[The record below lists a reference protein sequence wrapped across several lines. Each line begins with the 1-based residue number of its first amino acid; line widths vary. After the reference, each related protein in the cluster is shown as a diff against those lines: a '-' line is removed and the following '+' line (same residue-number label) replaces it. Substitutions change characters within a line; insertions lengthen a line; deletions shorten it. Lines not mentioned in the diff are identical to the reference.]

1 MSTAADALVAQLVSY
16 GVEYVFGTCGH
27 TNIALLDAIGR
38 SDIEF
43 VIARHEQTAAH
54 AADGYARATGKP
66 GVVLLHV
73 GPGMMNA
80 VTGVATAALD
90 SVPLIAISG
99 DIPSYMYGRHPH
111 QEVNLHSDADQT
123 AIYRPFVKRAWH
135 VRRADDLPR
144 FVERAFWTA
153 TSGRPGAVLVNVPMD
168 LFSRPAGAAAHPLP
182 QARTTADLSGE
193 DADRIAE
200 MLLAAERPLI
210 YLGGGLG
217 DAPSPPSQG
226 GSPRRPLS
234 SENGEIVPPG
244 AAACGQPGTVDGPG
258 ALTGRAA
265 LRALAEHLDI
275 PVAHSLMAKGSL
287 PDRHPLVLGMTG
299 FWGLE
304 FTNAYARDADVVLAI
319 GTRFAETDA
328 SSWNPDYTWR
338 FPPSRMIQIDIDPAE
353 IGRNYPVEIGV
364 VADAG
369 NAVRRILAAVTQRRP
384 GGVDRAGLRE
394 QIADVRGRLFADSAE
409 RGRSDSF
416 PLRPERILAD
426 VRAALPADAVLV
438 TDVGW
443 NKNGVAQCYPLP
455 EGGRF
460 ITPGGASTM
469 GFGPA
474 AALGVQIAQPGRVV
488 VALIGDGGMSAQLPA
503 LPMAVEQGLPVIFLV
518 MNNRAHGTISDLQS
532 SFFGRSY
539 GCDFTGPDG
548 QPYTPDFAA
557 LGRSCGLDGYL
568 IAEPGELTVALKTAV
583 DRRRPAVIDVPMVNE
598 PVPTPGHWNIK
609 DIYQGIFTD

>member
-1 MSTAADALVAQLVSY
+1 MSTAAQALVTQLASY

-38 SDIEF
+38 SDIRF

-111 QEVNLHSDADQT
+111 QEVNLHADDDQT
-123 AIYRPFVKRAWH
+123 AIYRPFVKRAWQVH
-135 VRRADDLPR
+135 RVEDLAR
-144 FVERAFWTA
+144 FTERAFWTA
-153 TSGRPGAVLVNVPMD
+153 TSGRPGAVLLNVPMD
-168 LFSRPAGAAAHPLP
+168 VFSRPAPATAPAYPLPRAATRPDLAVADAERIAAAL
-182 QARTTADLSGE
+182 A
-193 DADRIAE
+193 
-200 MLLAAERPLI
+200 AAERPLI

-217 DAPSPPSQG
+217 GDEG
-226 GSPRRPLS
+226 RR
-234 SENGEIVPPG
+234 
-244 AAACGQPGTVDGPG
+244 
-258 ALTGRAA
+258 A
-265 LRALAEHLDI
+265 LRELAEHFDI

-287 PDRHPLVLGMTG
+287 PDEHPLVLGMTG

-304 FTNAYARDADVVLAI
+304 VTNEYAREADLVLAI

-328 SSWNPDYTWR
+328 SSWNPAYTWQ
-338 FPPSRMIQIDIDPAE
+338 FPPSRLIQIDIDPAE

-364 VADAG
+364 VADARL
-369 NAVRRILAAVTQRRP
+369 AVPAILQAARRHPTVDRPELRERIRAA
-384 GGVDRAGLRE
+384 RAGLY
-394 QIADVRGRLFADSAE
+394 AGSAE
-409 RGRSDSF
+409 RGRSDAF

-426 VRAALPADAVLV
+426 VRAALPDDAVLV

-455 EGGRF
+455 ATGRF

-474 AALGVQIAQPGRVV
+474 AALGVQIGEPDRVV

-532 SFFGRSY
+532 SHFGRSY
-539 GCDFTGPDG
+539 GCDFTDPDG
-548 QPYTPDFAA
+548 NPYSPDFAA
-557 LGRSCGLDGYL
+557 LGRAFGADGHL
-568 IAEPGELTVALKTAV
+568 IKEPGDLIVALRTAV
-583 DRRRPAVIDVPMVNE
+583 ARRRPAVLDVPMVNE

-609 DIYQGIFTD
+609 DIYQGVFE

>member
-1 MSTAADALVAQLVSY
+1 MGTPTAADALVEQLRSY
-16 GVEYVFGTCGH
+16 GVDRIFGTCGH

-66 GVVLLHV
+66 GVLLMHV

-90 SVPLIAISG
+90 SVPLVAISG

-111 QEVNLHSDADQT
+111 QEVNLHNDDDQT
-123 AIYRPFVKRAWH
+123 AIYRPFVKRAWQVH
-135 VRRADDLPR
+135 RVEDLTR
-144 FVERAFWTA
+144 FTERAFWTA
-153 TSGRPGAVLVNVPMD
+153 TTGRPGAVLLNVPMD
-168 LFSRPAGAAAHPLP
+168 IFSRPMPDAVPVYPLPAAVTRPGISTADAEAIAAA
-182 QARTTADLSGE
+182 
-193 DADRIAE
+193 
-200 MLLAAERPLI
+200 LASAERPLI
-210 YLGGGLG
+210 YVGGG
-217 DAPSPPSQG
+217 A
-226 GSPRRPLS
+226 
-234 SENGEIVPPG
+234 
-244 AAACGQPGTVDGPG
+244 
-258 ALTGRAA
+258 GRAD
-265 LRALAEHLDI
+265 LRELAEHLGI
-275 PVAHSLMAKGSL
+275 PVAHSLMAKGLL
-287 PDRHPLVLGMTG
+287 PDDHPLVLGMTG

-304 FTNAYARDADVVLAI
+304 VTNEYARNADLVLAI

-328 SSWNPDYTWR
+328 SSWNPAYTWR
-338 FPPSRMIQIDIDPAE
+338 FPPSQLIQIDIDPAE

-369 NAVRRILAAVTQRRP
+369 PAIAAISAAVRRLPAVSRDQSWIKTAR
-384 GGVDRAGLRE
+384 DA
-394 QIADVRGRLFADSAE
+394 LFAGSAE
-409 RGRSDSF
+409 RGRSDQF

-426 VRAALPADAVLV
+426 VRAALPADTVLV

-455 EGGRF
+455 PEGRF

-474 AALGVQIAQPGRVV
+474 AALGVQLAQPDRVV
-488 VALIGDGGMSAQLPA
+488 VALVGDGGMSAQLPA

-518 MNNRAHGTISDLQS
+518 MNNRAHGTISDLQAS
-532 SFFGRSY
+532 NFGRSY
-539 GCDFTGPDG
+539 GCDFTDPDG
-548 QPYTPDFAA
+548 NPYSPDFAA
-557 LGRSCGLDGYL
+557 LGRACGTDGYL
-568 IAEPGELTVALKTAV
+568 ISEAAELTTVLRTAV
-583 DRRRPAVIDVPMVNE
+583 ERRRPAVIDVPMVNE

-609 DIYQGIFTD
+609 DIYQGVFE